1 MKFYWRSFTGEVLL
15 GNFYWRSFTGEILL
29 EKFYWRNF
37 TGELF
42 TGEIL
47 LEIFL
52 EKFYWV
58 LFNFTCRLAPLPTHR
73 SKQRS
78 PNQAPRALRTCRRWS
93 RSFFG
98 RWGMWGVILYF
109 DLSYIDYVK
118 CDACEDRGSRTE
130 YRDKCGQGIRKKSV
144 MVETFYMISLT
155 GGILL
160 EKFYGRNYFTRENLL

>member
-15 GNFYWRSFTGEILL
+15 EKFYWRSFTGEILL

-47 LEIFL
+47 L

-98 RWGMWGVILYF
+98 RWAMWGVILYF
-109 DLSYIDYVK
+109 DLSYIDFVT
-118 CDACEDRGSRTE
+118 CDACEDWRSRTE
-130 YRDKCGQGIRKKSV
+130 YREGIRKKSV
-144 MVETFYMISLT
+144 MVEMFYRISLT
-155 GGILL
+155 GEFLL
-160 EKFYGRNYFTRENLL
+160 EVFYGRNYFTREILLEKF